1 MAEDKRMDPQSGEP
15 VESDGVYANE
25 WGRLEAFRRGDIF
38 PADPM
43 LGTTEWKQVE
53 VRYDEEMREGN
64 VRNDKQDSPRGHVDR
79 GDK

>member
-1 MAEDKRMDPQSGEP
+1 MAEDKRMNPQSGEP

-25 WGRLEAFRRGDIF
+25 WGREEAFRRGDTF

-43 LGTTEWKQVE
+43 LGTTEWQMVE
-53 VRYDEEMREGN
+53 HRYDEEMREDN
-64 VRNDKQDSPRGHVDR
+64 QQNSKLDSPKRHIDR